1 MRLPKGQI
9 AEVRL
14 KYPHMMPEDY
24 ATWTEYL
31 GRNEGLL
38 EEVWYDVHVGQ
49 AVKVPAGMPDWMS
62 RVADGVSRKRIDVVA
77 RSGNVLRIIEVKN
90 LVNMESLGQVLTYR
104 TLFMNEYEVFGPVLA
119 MVVGMTA
126 DLDIMETARDLG
138 VVVVG
143 LEGVTA

>member
-1 MRLPKGQI
+1 MRLPAGQI
-9 AEVRL
+9 GEVRL

-31 GRNEGLL
+31 GRNEGLI

-49 AVKVPAGMPDWMS
+49 AVKVPDGMPAWME
-62 RVADGVSRKRIDVVA
+62 RVAAGVSRKRIDVVA

-90 LVNMESLGQVLTYR
+90 GANMESLGQVLTYR
-104 TLFMNEYEVFGPVLA
+104 TLFIKEYEEFGRVLP
-119 MVVGMTA
+119 MVIAMTA
-126 DLDIMETARDLG
+126 DLDIMETASALG
-138 VVVVG
+138 VVVVA